1 MADADKVHICRG
13 PLAAAMPENWYP
25 VQWAGRQ
32 AVVTLPENIDSS
44 NADQVREQLLRVI
57 NRGAAVLIADLTGT
71 ISCDYSGADALACLS
86 PCRCKRDPAAA
97 GGHLR
102 YGPPRAQHERP

>member
-13 PLAAAMPENWYP
+13 PLVAAMPENWYP

-44 NADQVREQLLRVI
+44 NAAPYDSSHVQEEASFC
-57 NRGAAVLIADLTGT
+57 AA
-71 ISCDYSGADALACLS
+71 SCA
-86 PCRCKRDPAAA
+86 
-97 GGHLR
+97 
-102 YGPPRAQHERP
+102 